1 MEGVGLINQSRNFR
15 GWLPLQSRYS
25 HIHVVY
31 TLDLIMH
38 VSCSIHFVSYVTFI
52 NSAIYGVSIIEPY
65 TRLTIHWLDGHTSSF
80 FLVNDP
86 RSHFGLNRIISTAW
100 ARQHLGLAI

>member
-1 MEGVGLINQSRNFR
+1 MEGVGLINSSRNFR

-38 VSCSIHFVSYVTFI
+38 VSCSIHFVSYVTLI

-65 TRLTIHWLDGHTSSF
+65 TRLTIHWRMATPVRF
-80 FLVNDP
+80 F
-86 RSHFGLNRIISTAW
+86 S
-100 ARQHLGLAI
+100 Q